1 MAVEKPRIYQGA
13 RDIILS
19 LGSILLIVAVT
30 IGFTGMCSFDRGNKD
45 NAPIQR
51 VDARTF
57 LEMEAR
63 GADFAVRYPSE
74 IEGWQANSAR
84 RITIAK
90 ASAPVVGWVVNKDSY
105 VQLAQTGVDKDEA
118 IKRYDGNLRTRSGE
132 HSLGGKVVEEYSSED
147 RDVRDIWVVDLGD
160 ARVIVSGAAPR
171 AEFDRVITKMI
182 EASPL
187 PGPASQ

>member
-63 GADFAVRYPSE
+63 GADLAVRYPGE

-105 VQLAQTGVDKDEA
+105 VQLAQTGVDKDQA

-171 AEFDRVITKMI
+171 AEFDRVITKII

>member
-63 GADFAVRYPSE
+63 GADFAVRYPGE
-74 IEGWQANSAR
+74 IGGWQANSAR
-84 RITIAK
+84 RMTIAK

-105 VQLAQTGVDKDEA
+105 VQLTQTGVSKDDV

-171 AEFDRVITKMI
+171 EEFDRVITKMI

>member
-63 GADFAVRYPSE
+63 GADFAVRYPGE
-74 IEGWQANSAR
+74 IESWQANSAR

-105 VQLAQTGVDKDEA
+105 VQLAQTGVDKDQA

-171 AEFDRVITKMI
+171 AEFDRVITKII

>member
-1 MAVEKPRIYQGA
+1 MAVEKPRIYQGT

-63 GADFAVRYPSE
+63 GADFAVRYPGE

-160 ARVIVSGAAPR
+160 ARVIISGAAPR